1 MLKTKKIISFVL
13 SLIMCVSMGIP
24 AFAVTDKADNN
35 IREIEAKTLNFIATT
50 FSDFVSI
57 DEYQDELIDEKALA
71 FKQFLNDKREVANLK
86 QNLNGAWSLIS
97 SDVRSIST
105 TLVDENIYQIVC
117 EIDYK
122 YKSSSRDY
130 ESRITEGYKL
140 LVSYNN
146 GDFKVLAANCNGL
159 SAGSIFSENITTLAN
174 DLDLSIFTSENSALN
189 AFDRLYNIG
198 EIKDN
203 LVNSHAKLNQVSYNQ
218 LNDNDVMLQ
227 AYDENLGR
235 NITWNFFTYSEK
247 SNMTTYQQTW
257 SHDRNPNYADF
268 ENDGGDCTNYASQIL
283 RSGGSA
289 FNSNPNPGIY
299 GNTYWY
305 YRSSSNRSTSWTSA
319 SNLKTFLLRANN
331 TLGPK
336 AREVSCFSN
345 LDVGSIIFL
354 ESSGVPYHSVIVAE
368 PGGDP
373 TVSAHTYNYY
383 GSYWERYDGISHTKV
398 EVRGYY
404 D

>member
-1 MLKTKKIISFVL
+1 MKKIISITMVMVILLASGF
-13 SLIMCVSMGIP
+13 S
-24 AFAVTDKADNN
+24 AFAVTDEADNN
-35 IREIEAKTLNFIATT
+35 IREIEAQTLNFIATT
-50 FSDFVSI
+50 LSDFVSI
-57 DEYQDELIDEKALA
+57 DEYQDELIDEKALV

-117 EIDYK
+117 EIDYQ

-140 LVSYNN
+140 LVSYNK
-146 GDFKVLAANCNGL
+146 GDYKVLAANCNGL
-159 SAGSIFSENITTLAN
+159 SAGSVFPENITTLAN
-174 DLDLSIFTSENSALN
+174 DLDLYIFTSESSTLN
-189 AFDRLYNIG
+189 TFDRLYNIDK
-198 EIKDN
+198 IKDN
-203 LVNSHAKLNQVSYNQ
+203 LVSSHAKLNQVSYNQ
-218 LNDNDVMLQ
+218 LNDDDVMLK

-235 NITWNFFTYSEK
+235 SITWNFFTDSEK
-247 SNMTTYQQTW
+247 SNMTAYQQTW
-257 SHDRNPNYADF
+257 SHDRNPDYANF

-289 FNSNPNPGIY
+289 FNSNPNSGIY

-305 YRSSSNRSTSWTSA
+305 YRSSSNRSTSWTKA
-319 SNLKTFLLRANN
+319 SELKIFLLRANN

-336 AREVSCFSN
+336 AREVSYFSN

-373 TVSAHTYNYY
+373 TVSAHTSNYY

>member
-1 MLKTKKIISFVL
+1 
-13 SLIMCVSMGIP
+13 MGIP
-24 AFAVTDKADNN
+24 AFAATDKADNN

-50 FSDFVSI
+50 FSDFVSVN
-57 DEYQDELIDEKALA
+57 EYQDELIDEKALV
-71 FKQFLNDKREVANLK
+71 FKQFSNDKREVANLK

-159 SAGSIFSENITTLAN
+159 SAGSIFPENITTLAN

-189 AFDRLYNIG
+189 AFNRLYNIG

-247 SNMTTYQQTW
+247 SNMTTYQQT
-257 SHDRNPNYADF
+257 
-268 ENDGGDCTNYASQIL
+268 
-283 RSGGSA
+283 
-289 FNSNPNPGIY
+289 
-299 GNTYWY
+299 
-305 YRSSSNRSTSWTSA
+305 
-319 SNLKTFLLRANN
+319 
-331 TLGPK
+331 
-336 AREVSCFSN
+336 
-345 LDVGSIIFL
+345 
-354 ESSGVPYHSVIVAE
+354 
-368 PGGDP
+368 
-373 TVSAHTYNYY
+373 
-383 GSYWERYDGISHTKV
+383 
-398 EVRGYY
+398 
-404 D
+404 